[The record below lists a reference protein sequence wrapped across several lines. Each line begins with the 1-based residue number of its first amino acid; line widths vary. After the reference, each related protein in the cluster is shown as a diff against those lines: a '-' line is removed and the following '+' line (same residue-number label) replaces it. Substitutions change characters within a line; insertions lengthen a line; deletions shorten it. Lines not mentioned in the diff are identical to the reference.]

1 MANRRLYQL
10 SHCTYICEYHVVWT
24 PKYRG
29 KVLADKCIKEE
40 FKRLFK
46 QICAWKRLTIRAW
59 HVGDEHIHLYISIPP
74 KYSIA
79 YAIAILKGKSSA
91 FDQAVSIRP
100 LLCESFSRSQI
111 FRNSAR
117 QRVGGFWCNVRLTSW
132 CCAPLSVFA
141 GRSLTPH
148 RASYPRIPRCM

>member
-91 FDQAVSIRP
+91 WIKKKKTKKFPQGTLWERGYFVSTVGLNEMAVKRYVENQSHHQIQLEQP
-100 LLCESFSRSQI
+100 KLSFWS
-111 FRNSAR
+111 
-117 QRVGGFWCNVRLTSW
+117 
-132 CCAPLSVFA
+132 
-141 GRSLTPH
+141 
-148 RASYPRIPRCM
+148 